1 MPDPNPLIPLSAL
14 GVYFHGVYVSLTF
27 GLPVAI
33 GVMLWKYWKTGD
45 KDYYKAARLMTAVLA
60 VNFALGAING
70 TLVEFGLVQVWPG
83 VNLAIATFAFA
94 PLALELIAFSNEI
107 AFLIL
112 FIVTLGR
119 VKPPVS
125 LAILTVYAGFAYFSG
140 VLITAVNSW
149 MQAPWGV
156 GPVAQVLYP
165 FMPEYGP
172 NAVDVQKLV
181 ALKLAAVATGQPI
194 SLIIERPGVAQEIG
208 IVLKDPFVILYSP
221 YALVS
226 IFHNII
232 AATLIG
238 LAITIAGWALRYF
251 KTGDQKYLKIVKP
264 LAGVFA
270 VIFVIQ
276 APIVAHFMGE
286 MVVKYNPTKFA
297 LMEGAK
303 ETYYNPIK
311 ALVAYGDPNKPIVG
325 FDQLREACLSHGNKT
340 IGDLIKALDLPDT
353 LTLQAA
359 GLTVDSSGIASV
371 KLADGHPDTLTL
383 RGTGLTVDLSSIA
396 SVRLADLCL
405 QDLQKAEAY
414 MPLINTAYY
423 TKVTFAII
431 GGLAAAV
438 LFFYFYRA
446 PGLSALATAIAR
458 FFGDERRRV
467 FILALLLVLGTVIP
481 AVMGWYVREAGRKP
495 WTVYGLC
502 YPSELVTP
510 VPYSTDPGFLA
521 FAYFVIL
528 AVNFGGFFALY
539 IVATREYKFLELLK
553 KGAGVR

>member
-1 MPDPNPLIPLSAL
+1 MPDPQPLLPLSAL
-14 GVYFHGVYVSLTF
+14 GVYFHGVYISLTF

-45 KDYYKAARLMTAVLA
+45 KDFYRAARLMTAVLA
-60 VNFALGAING
+60 VNFALGAITG
-70 TLVEFGLVQVWPG
+70 TLVEFGLVQIWPG

-94 PLALELIAFSNEI
+94 PLALELIAFANEI

-119 VKPPVS
+119 VRPPVS
-125 LAILTVYAGFAYFSG
+125 LAILALYVVFAYFSG

-172 NAVDVQKLV
+172 NVVDVQKLV
-181 ALKLAAVATGQPI
+181 AVKLAAVATGQPI
-194 SLIIERPGVAQEIG
+194 SLIVEKPGVAQEVG
-208 IVLKDPFVILYSP
+208 IVLRDPMVAFYSP

-232 AATLIG
+232 TAILIG
-238 LAITIAGWALRYF
+238 LAVATAGWAFRYF

-286 MVVKYNPTKFA
+286 AVVEYNPTKFA
-297 LMEGAK
+297 LMEGAEK
-303 ETYYNPIK
+303 TYYNPII
-311 ALVAYGDPNKPIVG
+311 ALVTYGDPNKPIVG
-325 FDQLREACLSHGNKT
+325 FDEFEKACLSHGDKT
-340 IGDLIKALDLPDT
+340 IGDLIKAVGLPNT
-353 LTLQAA
+353 LTLQSA
-359 GLTVDSSGIASV
+359 GLTVDFSKISSV
-371 KLADGHPDTLTL
+371 K
-383 RGTGLTVDLSSIA
+383 
-396 SVRLADLCL
+396 LADLCL
-405 QDLQKAEAY
+405 QDLQKAKAY
-414 MPLINTAYY
+414 MPLIHTAYY
-423 TKVTFAII
+423 TKVAFAII

-446 PGLSALATAIAR
+446 PGLSALATAIAKL
-458 FFGDERRRV
+458 FGDERRRV

-481 AVMGWYVREAGRKP
+481 AVAGWYVREVGRKP
-495 WTVYGLC
+495 WTVYGLL
-502 YPSELVTP
+502 YPSEIMTP
-510 VPYSTDPGFLA
+510 VPYSTSPGFLA
-521 FAYFVIL
+521 FAYLVIL
-528 AVNFGGFFALY
+528 AVNLGGLFAMYL
-539 IVATREYKFLELLK
+539 VATREYKFLELLK
-553 KGAGVR
+553 KGAGVRP

>member
-1 MPDPNPLIPLSAL
+1 MPDPTPLLPLSAL
-14 GVYFHGVYVSLTF
+14 GVYLHGVYASLTF
-27 GLPVAI
+27 GLSVAI

-45 KDYYKAARLMTAVLA
+45 KDFYKAARLMTAVLA

-70 TLVEFGLVQVWPG
+70 TLVEFGLVQIWPG
-83 VNLAIATFAFA
+83 VNLAIATFAFV
-94 PLALELIAFSNEI
+94 PLALELIAFANEV
-107 AFLIL
+107 AFLVL

-125 LAILTVYAGFAYFSG
+125 LAILALYAGFAYFSG
-140 VLITAVNSW
+140 VLITAVNTW

-172 NAVDVQKLV
+172 NVVDVQKLV
-181 ALKLAAVATGQPI
+181 AVKLAAVATGQPI
-194 SLIIERPGVAQEIG
+194 SLIVEKPGVAQEIG
-208 IVLKDPFVILYSP
+208 IVLKDPMVVFYSP

-232 AATLIG
+232 AGTLIG
-238 LAITIAGWALRYF
+238 LAAAIVGWAFRYF

-270 VIFVIQ
+270 VLFVIQ

-297 LMEGAK
+297 LMEGAEK
-303 ETYYNPIK
+303 THYNPII
-311 ALVAYGDPNKPIVG
+311 AFVAYGDPSKPIVG
-325 FDQLREACLSHGNKT
+325 FDQFEEACLSHGDKT
-340 IGDLIKALDLPDT
+340 VGDLIKAVGLPNT
-353 LTLQAA
+353 LTLQSA
-359 GLTVDSSGIASV
+359 GLTVDFSNIASV
-371 KLADGHPDTLTL
+371 K
-383 RGTGLTVDLSSIA
+383 
-396 SVRLADLCL
+396 LADLCL
-405 QDLQKAEAY
+405 QDLQKAKAY
-414 MPLINTAYY
+414 MPLIYTAYY
-423 TKVTFAII
+423 TKVTFAIV

-458 FFGDERRRV
+458 LFGDERRRV

-481 AVMGWYVREAGRKP
+481 AVMGWYVREVGRKP
-495 WTVYGLC
+495 WTVYGLL
-502 YPSELVTP
+502 YPSELMTP
-510 VPYSTDPGFLA
+510 VPYSTSPGFLA
-521 FAYFVIL
+521 FAYLVIL
-528 AVNFGGFFALY
+528 AVNLGGLFAMYL
-539 IVATREYKFLELLK
+539 VATREYKFLELLK
-553 KGAGVR
+553 KGAGVSQ

>member
-1 MPDPNPLIPLSAL
+1 MPDPNPLLPLSAL

-45 KDYYKAARLMTAVLA
+45 KDFYRAARLMTAVLV

-94 PLALELIAFSNEI
+94 PLALELIAFANEI

-112 FIVTLGR
+112 FIVTLGKVR
-119 VKPPVS
+119 PPVS
-125 LAILTVYAGFAYFSG
+125 LAILALYAAFAYFSG
-140 VLITAVNSW
+140 VLITAVNTW

-172 NAVDVQKLV
+172 NVVDVQKLV
-181 ALKLAAVATGQPI
+181 AVKLAAVATGQPI
-194 SLIIERPGVAQEIG
+194 SLIVEKPGVAQEVG
-208 IVLKDPFVILYSP
+208 IVLKDPMVAFYSP
-221 YALVS
+221 YAIVS

-238 LAITIAGWALRYF
+238 LAIAIAGWAFRYF

-270 VIFVIQ
+270 VLFVIE

-286 MVVKYNPTKFA
+286 AVVKYNPTKFA
-297 LMEGAK
+297 LMEGAEK
-303 ETYYNPIK
+303 TYYNPIV

-325 FDQLREACLSHGNKT
+325 FDQFEEACLSHGNKT
-340 IGDLIKALDLPDT
+340 VGDLIKAVGLPNT
-353 LTLQAA
+353 LTLQSA
-359 GLTVDSSGIASV
+359 GLTVDFSKIASV
-371 KLADGHPDTLTL
+371 K
-383 RGTGLTVDLSSIA
+383 
-396 SVRLADLCL
+396 LADLCL
-405 QDLQKAEAY
+405 QDLQKAKAY
-414 MPLINTAYY
+414 TPLIHAAYY
-423 TKVTFAII
+423 TKVAFAII

-446 PGLSALATAIAR
+446 PGLSALATAIAKL
-458 FFGDERRRV
+458 FGDERRRV

-481 AVMGWYVREAGRKP
+481 SVAGWYVREVGRKP
-495 WTVYGLC
+495 WTVYGLL

-510 VPYSTDPGFLA
+510 VPYSTSPGFLA
-521 FAYFVIL
+521 FAYLVIL
-528 AVNFGGFFALY
+528 AVNIGGLIALY
-539 IVATREYKFLELLK
+539 IVAAREYKFLELLK
-553 KGAGVR
+553 KGAGVRP